1 MSKREIL
8 ENLETGVLHFL
19 SENEI
24 YNYERLFKLKK
35 NLEVITTIIQNYGFN
50 HFNYGDLINL
60 EMDLDIMKG
69 YMDNHGLTWLDI
81 KEENNRRSLD

>member
-1 MSKREIL
+1 MSKWEIL

-24 YNYERLFKLKK
+24 DNYERLFKLKK

-50 HFNYGDLINL
+50 YFNYGDLINL

>member
-24 YNYERLFKLKK
+24 DNYQRLFQLKK

-50 HFNYGDLINL
+50 YFNYGDLINL

>member
-24 YNYERLFKLKK
+24 DNYERLFQLKK

-50 HFNYGDLINL
+50 YFNYGDLINL